1 MKLYYFDI
9 YGRAEAIRL
18 LLHHAK
24 VEYVDERLKGQEFV
38 ELKPKFEFGTVP
50 VLEDNGKTYS

>member
-18 LLHHAK
+18 LLHYAK
-24 VEYVDERLKGQEFV
+24 VDYVDERLKGHEFQEM
-38 ELKPKFEFGTVP
+38 KSKFEFGQVP
-50 VLEDNGKTYS
+50 VLERDGKMYA